1 MKHMPQLGMG
11 TFRLEGSE
19 ATQAVTDALN
29 VGFRHI
35 DTAQFYGNEENVGD
49 AIKTSGIDRSDLFVT
64 TKVWHESL
72 GSDKF
77 LPSVHESL
85 AKLKLEY
92 VDLLLIHW
100 PYPGD
105 DITLENYLGSLKEAK
120 EQGLTRHIGVSNFT
134 IDLLEKAEAI
144 LGKGEIYTNQIEL
157 HPFMQNRQV
166 VAACRDKNIRV
177 TGYMPFAVGKI
188 MQNDQLKAIADAH
201 NTSPAQVVLAWMD
214 KRDIQAIPSSTNKTH
229 LAQNIAYTDIT
240 LSGDELASIDDLDNG
255 ERIVD
260 PDFAPEWD

>member
-11 TFRLEGSE
+11 TFRLEGTQ

-29 VGFRHI
+29 VGFRHV
-35 DTAQFYGNEENVGD
+35 DTAQFYQNEENVGD
-49 AIKTSGIDRSDLFVT
+49 AIKTSGIDRADLFVT

-72 GSDKF
+72 GKDKF
-77 LPSVHESL
+77 IPSVHESL
-85 AKLKLEY
+85 AKLKLEH

-105 DITLENYLGSLKEAK
+105 DIALESYLGSLKEAK

-166 VAACRDKNIRV
+166 VKVCREKDIRV

-188 MQNDQLKAIADAH
+188 MKDEGLKAIADAH
-201 NTSPAQVVLAWMD
+201 GTTPAQVVLAWMD
-214 KRDIQAIPSSTNKTH
+214 NCNIHAIPSSSNKQH

-240 LSGDELASIDDLDNG
+240 LTREELATIDELDNG

-260 PDFAPEWD
+260 PDFAPQWD